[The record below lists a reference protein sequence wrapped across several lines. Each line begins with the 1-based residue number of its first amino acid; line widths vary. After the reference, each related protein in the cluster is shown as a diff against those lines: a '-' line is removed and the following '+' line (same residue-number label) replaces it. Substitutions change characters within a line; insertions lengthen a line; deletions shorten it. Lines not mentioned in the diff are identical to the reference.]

1 MRVDDLIKSL
11 MEVESCSVL
20 RARFGREGEDR
31 LLDIFGNHNGFPVIS
46 TFDYE
51 PGEQDKALQTLLT
64 ELVVWRNS
72 KADLLIDNEVHL
84 SKVTEHEDGSYDI
97 QYYPVILVKEH
108 DGYLIV
114 QASCDESPSL
124 REHFEA

>member
-1 MRVDDLIKSL
+1 MIVDDLIKSL

-20 RARFGREGEDR
+20 RARFGRKGEDR

-51 PGEQDKALQTLLT
+51 PGEQDKALQTLRT
-64 ELVVWRNS
+64 ELVAWKNS
-72 KADLLIDNEVHL
+72 KADLLIDNVVHL
-84 SKVTEHEDGSYDI
+84 SKITEYGDGSYDI
-97 QYYPVILVKEH
+97 RYYPVNFVKESE
-108 DGYLIV
+108 GYLIV
-114 QASCDESPSL
+114 QASCDENLSL